1 MRILILTV
9 LCLTLVLGQAYSQN
23 TNQSNTKVFCNVVK
37 LPNGKHLARYHLPE
51 RTNSKTIQ
59 KISEVKESTNLKI
72 EVKPNPITTKAEM
85 SFDLNK
91 NSNVN
96 IFAFDN
102 SGKKTMIFKGFLSEG
117 SNSLSF
123 DMSDF
128 DKGLLMLYLEI
139 DGKLFSSKAI
149 KL

>member
-1 MRILILTV
+1 
-9 LCLTLVLGQAYSQN
+9 
-23 TNQSNTKVFCNVVK
+23 
-37 LPNGKHLARYHLPE
+37 
-51 RTNSKTIQ
+51 
-59 KISEVKESTNLKI
+59 TNLKI